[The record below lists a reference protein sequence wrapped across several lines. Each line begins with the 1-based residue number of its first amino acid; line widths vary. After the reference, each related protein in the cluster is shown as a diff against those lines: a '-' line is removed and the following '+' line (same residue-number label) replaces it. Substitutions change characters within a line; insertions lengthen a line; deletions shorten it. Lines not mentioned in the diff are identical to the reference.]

1 MARRIHALAA
11 IAIALALALG
21 QAAAD
26 VSAANKKS
34 RCVRGARR
42 AACCR
47 PGGVKAPRKNAFITS
62 AAWSTHRRSPLLS
75 PRPPHALPPPPQ

>member
-1 MARRIHALAA
+1 MARRIRALAA

-34 RCVRGARR
+34 TRCAGFV
-42 AACCR
+42 
-47 PGGVKAPRKNAFITS
+47 
-62 AAWSTHRRSPLLS
+62 
-75 PRPPHALPPPPQ
+75 